1 MTTSP
6 YTSQSAFD
14 GSRMRVI
21 LLVDLHE
28 GAQQEFLD
36 AYEYMRDR
44 VASVP
49 GHLGDQLCQS
59 LENPSQW
66 VITSEWATAPPYLAW
81 VNSEEHLETVKPL
94 QSCVRELRSMRYGVV
109 RETGRA
115 RPDAG
120 GLQTAVRV
128 GDGVTRHALTFT
140 VKPGSESKV
149 TEILAGYAPPQAR
162 VDDSTRL
169 RRTTL
174 FIHGNRVVRT
184 VEVEGDLMAALRHVS
199 RQPEVRA
206 VEEALNPHLEQHRDL
221 SDPESA
227 RAFFARAAMPA
238 VHHVARGGPD
248 PDGLTR
254 HALYYPARAG
264 CGDLSDPESARAFF
278 ARAAMPAVHHVAR
291 GGPDPDGLT
300 RHALYYPARAG
311 CGMALARLLSRQ
323 DETAAADPAGPVH
336 RSTVFQREDIVV
348 RLIDVRGDP
357 ETDPVRAL
365 GIHGPRKAA
374 VLARL
379 LDGDALGVAG
389 VPTGER
395 EATRLLAH
403 AEMALITDRRAAQP

>member
-14 GSRMRVI
+14 GSRMRVT

-28 GAQQEFLD
+28 GAQEEFLD
-36 AYEYMRDR
+36 AYEQMRDR

-66 VITSEWATAPPYLAW
+66 LITSEWATAPPYLAW

-94 QSCVRELRSMRYGVV
+94 QNCVRELRSMRYGIV
-109 RETGRA
+109 RETGGA
-115 RPDAG
+115 RPGIG
-120 GLQTAVRV
+120 GLQPSARL

-149 TEILAGYAPPQAR
+149 AEILAGYAPPESR

-174 FIHGNRVVRT
+174 FMHGNRVVRT
-184 VEVEGDLMAALRHVS
+184 VEVEGDLTAALRHVS

-221 SDPESA
+221 TDPESA
-227 RAFFARAAMPA
+227 RAFFVRAAMPA
-238 VHHVARGGPD
+238 VHHVARGGPE
-248 PDGLTR
+248 PDGITR
-254 HALYYPARAG
+254 HALYYPAR
-264 CGDLSDPESARAFF
+264 E
-278 ARAAMPAVHHVAR
+278 
-291 GGPDPDGLT
+291 
-300 RHALYYPARAG
+300 G

-323 DETAAADPAGPVH
+323 DETAAADPASPVH

-348 RLIDVRGDP
+348 RLIDVTGDP

-365 GIHGPRKAA
+365 GVHGPRKAA

-379 LDGDALGVAG
+379 LDGAALGVTEP
-389 VPTGER
+389 PTGER
-395 EATRLLAH
+395 DATRLLTH
-403 AEMALITDRRAAQP
+403 ADMRLITDRRAAQS

>member
-36 AYEYMRDR
+36 AYEHMRDR

-81 VNSEEHLETVKPL
+81 VNSEEHLETVRPL
-94 QSCVRELRSMRYGVV
+94 QNCVRELRSMRYGVV

-115 RPDAG
+115 RPNTG
-120 GLQTAVRV
+120 GLQTTVRV

-174 FIHGNRVVRT
+174 FLHGNRVVRT

-238 VHHVARGGPD
+238 VHHVARGGPE

-254 HALYYPARAG
+254 HALYYPAR
-264 CGDLSDPESARAFF
+264 P
-278 ARAAMPAVHHVAR
+278 
-291 GGPDPDGLT
+291 
-300 RHALYYPARAG
+300 G

-348 RLIDVRGDP
+348 RLVDVRGDP
-357 ETDPVRAL
+357 EADPVRVL

-379 LDGDALGVAG
+379 LDGDALGVVG
-389 VPTGER
+389 PPTGER
-395 EATRLLAH
+395 EATRLLTH
-403 AEMALITDRRAAQP
+403 ADMALITDRRAAQS